1 MKKIIFTL
9 TLMAAFSLALSACS
23 YGGVNFS
30 INSENVQGSGAMKS
44 ETRDLSSFSRVEL
57 RSIGN
62 LTIQQGEK
70 ESITIQ
76 ADDNLLPYITTDVN
90 GDTLVIGMQP
100 NINVNPSKT
109 IEYTLTVKSLSGVVL
124 SGFGNIT
131 AEELNGD
138 AIKMRLTGSGDINVN
153 SVNAKEMSMQ
163 LTGFGNITVNE
174 ANVDRPTLE
183 LTGSGDMK
191 VNQLTAQD
199 LNLTISGFGNATL
212 TGTTDEQ
219 TVRLTGSGNYKGG
232 DLQSSSAAITISG
245 FGDATVW
252 AEDALNLNISGSG
265 NVKYYGDPRMT
276 QNISGLGK
284 VNSLGTH

>member
-9 TLMAAFSLALSACS
+9 TVLVALCLALSACS
-23 YGGVNFS
+23 YGGVNYS
-30 INSENVQGSGAMKS
+30 LNSENMQGSGAVKS

-62 LTIQQGEK
+62 LTIQQGDK
-70 ESITIQ
+70 EEITIQ

-90 GDTLVIGMQP
+90 GDTLVIGMKP

-109 IEYTLTVKSLSGVVL
+109 IEYTLTVKSLSEVVL

-131 AEELNGD
+131 AEELSGD
-138 AIKMRLTGSGDINVN
+138 SIKVRLTGSGDINVN
-153 SVNAKEMSMQ
+153 TVTAEDMSMQ

-174 ANVDRPTLE
+174 ATVDRPTLE

-191 VNQLTAQD
+191 VNSLTAQN
-199 LNLTISGFGNATL
+199 LKLTISGFGNATL
-212 TGTTDEQ
+212 NGTAEDQ

-232 DLQSSSAAITISG
+232 DLESSSADITISG

-252 AEDALNLNISGSG
+252 AKDTLNLSISGSG
-265 NVKYYGDPRMT
+265 NVKYFGDPRMT

-284 VNSLGTH
+284 INSLGAH